1 MTTQEKLQAIIN
13 KLGLTCIQAT
23 FFEDHFLLGNSDRIL
38 IADFNTYDCKASS
51 FYDDNGYA
59 LMSNEKLTAI
69 EQEWLKVIDE
79 EESEGVAVTNNDIK
93 WGIDQEVFAEI
104 YSQRMAT

>member
-13 KLGLTCIQAT
+13 KLGLTCTQAT
-23 FFEDHFLLGNSDRIL
+23 FFKDHFSIANSDRLL

-51 FYDDNGYA
+51 WYDDNGYA

-69 EQEWLKVIDE
+69 EQEWLKVIEE

-93 WGIDQEVFAEI
+93 WGIDSEVFAEV
-104 YSQRMAT
+104 YSQRMAN